1 MLKQVRELV
10 WVAFTCVHTCRF
22 KHWALS
28 RKLGSSF
35 KETSRKLVRVL
46 SSSSKDLSVGLP
58 DEKQKDSVWEELDAD
73 SCELGSAGSIM
84 PDMTYEPQSGQ
95 NVSMGCGY
103 TDSNLYSGIM
113 FSSINEEEPL
123 AVQTSGSEYFSNQSI
138 LSCVLLYSC
147 LLTIDVFF
155 SPVS

>member
-113 FSSINEEEPL
+113 FSSINEEEHWRSRRLDLSTFPTR
-123 AVQTSGSEYFSNQSI
+123 AFCRAFSSI
-138 LSCVLLYSC
+138 H
-147 LLTIDVFF
+147 VF
-155 SPVS
+155 